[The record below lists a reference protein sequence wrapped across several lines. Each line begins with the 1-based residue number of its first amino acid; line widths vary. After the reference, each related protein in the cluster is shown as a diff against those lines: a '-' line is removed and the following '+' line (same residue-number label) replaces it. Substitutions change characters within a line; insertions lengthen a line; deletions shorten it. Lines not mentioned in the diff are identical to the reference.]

1 MTKERRIDVPTGPHG
16 GDAVELQLFT
26 RQLIAM
32 RLKGQAERVKT
43 SLLTKEQ
50 ATRLR
55 AALDELIQE
64 LDSAP
69 PDDVNIEADAR
80 LKAA

>member
-1 MTKERRIDVPTGPHG
+1 MTKERKIDVPIGPHG

-32 RLKGQAERVKT
+32 RLVGQAERVKT

-55 AALDELIQE
+55 AALDELIRE

-69 PDDVNIEADAR
+69 SDAPHTEEAAR